1 MELNGKQKAAMLLM
15 SLDALTA
22 AELLKGLDPEMVQ
35 ELAVELASLEA
46 SGLCE
51 GKEKM
56 KVAREFCTS
65 LANSSS
71 QGLNIGHFL
80 NEILVSLLGKEKAE
94 QIRTQIKKMTAK
106 KDLFADIRS
115 STAGELVSALEG
127 EHPQAIAVVL
137 SELPPKK
144 SQEVMSLLNAE
155 TSRKV
160 VWNMTNPDL
169 LTGGVKQR
177 MASIVSDRLKSLKG
191 ETFVAKPGRREEN
204 LRKLAITLSG
214 LEKDLRDQL
223 LGELSKHDE
232 ETSTMV
238 KRLMVTWD
246 DIPAIADRS
255 LQEFL
260 RSVDSKKLAISLF
273 GADEG
278 VVQKIRSNIS
288 EKAAATLDEEASL
301 MQEPLPK
308 EVLEAREEI
317 MKPLRDANE
326 EGKLRMIGR

>member
-1 MELNGKQKAAMLLM
+1 VELNGKQKAAMLLM

-22 AELLKGLDPEMVQ
+22 AELLKGMNPEMVQ

-51 GKEKM
+51 NKEKI

-65 LANSSS
+65 LEKSSS

-80 NEILVSLLGKEKAE
+80 NEILVSLLGKDKAE
-94 QIRTQIKKMTAK
+94 QIRNQIKKMTVK
-106 KDLFADIRS
+106 KDFFADIRS
-115 STAGELVSALEG
+115 STTDELVSALEG
-127 EHPQAIAVVL
+127 EHPRTIAVVL

-144 SQEVMSLLNAE
+144 SQEVLSLLSEE
-155 TSRKV
+155 TSLKV

-169 LTGGVKQR
+169 LTGGVKRR
-177 MASIVSDRLKSLKG
+177 MASMVSERLKSLKG

-238 KRLMVTWD
+238 KRLMITWD
-246 DIPAIADRS
+246 IPSIADRT
-255 LQEFL
+255 LQESL
-260 RSVDSKKLAISLF
+260 RSVESKKLAVALF
-273 GADEG
+273 GADEE
-278 VVQKIRSNIS
+278 VAQKIRSNIS
-288 EKAAATLDEEASL
+288 ERAVAALDEEASL
-301 MQEPLPK
+301 MQEPLAK
-308 EVLEAREEI
+308 EVLDAREEI

-326 EGKLRMIGR
+326 QGTLRMTGR